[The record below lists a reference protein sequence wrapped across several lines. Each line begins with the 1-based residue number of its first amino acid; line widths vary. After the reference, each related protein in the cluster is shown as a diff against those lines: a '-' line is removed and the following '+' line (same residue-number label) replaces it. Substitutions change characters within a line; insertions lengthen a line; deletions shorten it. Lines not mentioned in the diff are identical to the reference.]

1 MSDSTHP
8 TAAILIIGDEVL
20 SGKVQD
26 ANGPFLIRA
35 LRERGVQVTEV
46 RVIGDTID
54 GIIAAAR
61 ELSSCVTHLFTT
73 GGIGP
78 THDDKTIEAIS
89 AAFGRAVVRHPE
101 LERRLET
108 HYGGPLSA
116 ARRHLAAVPAGAEVV
131 LDPGDYLPLIRVE
144 NVYVFP
150 GVPALM
156 RLCFERMADR
166 LEGTPFFSEAL
177 YLDIVESRLA
187 EELSAVQESHPQ
199 VAIGSY
205 PRFEPVGYR
214 VKVTVDGRDQRA
226 VELALKAL
234 REALDPA
241 WIVDI
246 EPS

>member
-1 MSDSTHP
+1 MSETASP

-26 ANGPFLIRA
+26 ANSPFLIRA
-35 LRERGVQVTEV
+35 LRERGVHVSEV
-46 RVIGDTID
+46 RVISDSIEV
-54 GIIAAAR
+54 IIAAAR
-61 ELSSCVTHLFTT
+61 QLSSQATHVFTT

-78 THDDKTIEAIS
+78 THDDKTIEAIAS
-89 AAFGRAVVRHPE
+89 AFGRTVVRHPE
-101 LERRLET
+101 LERRLEK
-108 HYGGPLSA
+108 HYGGPLDA
-116 ARRHLAAVPAGAEVV
+116 ARGRLADVPEGAEVI
-131 LDPGDYLPLIRVE
+131 LDPDDTIPVLRVK

-166 LEGTPFFSEAL
+166 LKGTPFFSEAL
-177 YLDIVESRLA
+177 YLDASESSIA
-187 EELSAVQESHPQ
+187 GILSAVQEGHPQ

-205 PRFEPVGYR
+205 PRFGRVGYR
-214 VKVTVDGRDQRA
+214 VKVTVDGRDQTA
-226 VELALKAL
+226 VELTLSAL

-241 WIVDI
+241 WILDI